1 MKRLIALLTILM
13 TACSTPTQVQT
24 VYNYRDSTIINYKD
38 STIITPVEKITNITL
53 PDQKSELETS
63 LAAST
68 AFTDSLGLLHHS
80 LENKKDIIYKYIYKD
95 RERIVR
101 DTVRIQVPVEVKVPV
116 RYVPRIYSFTFWGV
130 VVLLLGFVAY
140 LVIKQKGKIIYFK

>member
-1 MKRLIALLTILM
+1 MKRLITLLVIIM
-13 TACSTPTQVQT
+13 TACSTPTKVQT

-63 LAAST
+63 LATSI

-80 LENKKDIIYKYIYKD
+80 LENKKNIIYKYIYKD

-101 DTVRIQVPVEVKVPV
+101 DTIRTEVPVEVKVPV

-130 VVLLLGFVAY
+130 VVLLCIWL
-140 LVIKQKGKIIYFK
+140 LNKIKKYISK